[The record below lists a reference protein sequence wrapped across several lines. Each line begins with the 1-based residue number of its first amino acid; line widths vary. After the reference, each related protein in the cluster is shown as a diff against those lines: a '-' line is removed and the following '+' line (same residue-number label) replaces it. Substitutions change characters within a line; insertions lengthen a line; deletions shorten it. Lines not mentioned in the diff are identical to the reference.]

1 MRMVRCSFDLSAG
14 HGLTIFYFFLYNADL
29 CLDYICP
36 TRCIIYLSRFSV
48 QFLGIVEGLGLR
60 AKAYV
65 FKFYMA
71 IVHFL
76 S

>member
-1 MRMVRCSFDLSAG
+1 MRLVRCSVDLSAG
-14 HGLTIFYFFLYNADL
+14 YGLTIFFSYNAEL

-36 TRCIIYLSRFSV
+36 TRCMIYLSRLSV
-48 QFLGIVEGLGLR
+48 QFLGIVGGLGLR

-65 FKFYMA
+65 FTFYMA

-76 S
+76 L